1 MATKPMLLFGITIL
15 LISSVLG
22 DEFKE
27 EIFFKPLPP
36 THLYSFF
43 QFVTLVNSEFSC
55 KFDFFAV
62 STSYLHIANAFEYY
76 YS

>member
-1 MATKPMLLFGITIL
+1 MAAKPVLLFGITIL
-15 LISSVLG
+15 LISSVVG

-43 QFVTLVNSEFSC
+43 QFVTLVNSGFSC
-55 KFDFFAV
+55 KYGIFCC
-62 STSYLHIANAFEYY
+62 TL
-76 YS
+76 